1 MVRATSRSPAAGWL
15 AVIGQLDR
23 LTQAIEDAH
32 RARAELVAVRRIGV
46 GTGVDLVATR
56 EALTLA
62 AEQPTVAL
70 VDIEEDA
77 EVQPA
82 PIADSELPADAE
94 EETARRAI
102 REAAQS
108 FPASTRQG
116 IGGGAGSGPP
126 SRAPKPA
133 DRKERAHE
141 DELER

>member
-1 MVRATSRSPAAGWL
+1 ME
-15 AVIGQLDR
+15 
-23 LTQAIEDAH
+23 EDV
-32 RARAELVAVRRIGV
+32 EVLPQLVA
-46 GTGVDLVATR
+46 
-56 EALTLA
+56 
-62 AEQPTVAL
+62 
-70 VDIEEDA
+70 DIE
-77 EVQPA
+77 
-82 PIADSELPADAE
+82 LGADAE